1 MLRSIKCTRY
11 VKGVLLLTPN
21 TVQGGGGS
29 TWSTFSSPKT
39 QSVPNVLTR
48 IVACE
53 QALRLALKVDVREAR
68 ERRRRTRRCRGGGGG
83 GGVGA
88 APRSR
93 VLAGL
98 AQIRELARRLVA
110 TSSDTCC
117 CLNWGC
123 GFSRGRGVPLRR
135 EESSHSWRARKILRV
150 WQLPRPHELEY
161 FKTQHCFHTNLPSV
175 HTEQTNS
182 LIATPLSR
190 VVYFGSDGFCEI
202 A

>member
-83 GGVGA
+83 VGGGGGPTLARSRRARPNTRACSQASSHLEWHMLLPELGLWFLPGEGGSTATGGV
-88 APRSR
+88 
-93 VLAGL
+93 LAL
-98 AQIRELARRLVA
+98 LARAQDFAGMTIAPSTRTRIFQNPTL
-110 TSSDTCC
+110 
-117 CLNWGC
+117 
-123 GFSRGRGVPLRR
+123 FSH
-135 EESSHSWRARKILRV
+135 ESAF
-150 WQLPRPHELEY
+150 RPHG
-161 FKTQHCFHTNLPSV
+161 TNEFAHSNTAL
-175 HTEQTNS
+175 
-182 LIATPLSR
+182 
-190 VVYFGSDGFCEI
+190 
-202 A
+202 